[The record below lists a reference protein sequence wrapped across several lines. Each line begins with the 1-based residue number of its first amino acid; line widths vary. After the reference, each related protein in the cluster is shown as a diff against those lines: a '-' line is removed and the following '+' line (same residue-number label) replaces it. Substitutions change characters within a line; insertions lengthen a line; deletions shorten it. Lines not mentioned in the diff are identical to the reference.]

1 MAEIRKKVCD
11 RCGKEIKY
19 VGWTTLFRNVPE
31 PLKMSFYKL
40 LNGNP
45 DGYSYVTGGGE
56 LCSECTK
63 EFEEWW
69 KEGKNNG

>member
-1 MAEIRKKVCD
+1 MAEIKTKVCD

-19 VGWTTLFRNVPE
+19 KGWTTLFKKVTPTLE
-31 PLKMSFYKL
+31 MSFYKL

-45 DGYSYVTGGGE
+45 GGYCYFREGGE
-56 LCSECTK
+56 LCSECTEK
-63 EFEEWW
+63 FNEWW